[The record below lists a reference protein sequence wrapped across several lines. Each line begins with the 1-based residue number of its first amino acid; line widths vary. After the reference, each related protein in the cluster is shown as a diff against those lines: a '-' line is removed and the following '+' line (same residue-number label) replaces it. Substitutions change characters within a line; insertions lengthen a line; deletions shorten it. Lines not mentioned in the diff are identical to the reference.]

1 MNGAGFWSV
10 ALGMRTNTEGNYQF
24 SSQENKD
31 STYDSFQFI
40 AIEMIHIWWL
50 EVQHKQKSTLTLCG
64 LISMG
69 LSITDSGESE
79 TRGQG
84 TVTALMM
91 LVCPEPGLQPVTTIT
106 ISPVLKKPR
115 ALPAERQ
122 KLTHTYTLTHTHLQ
136 LAHTHRCPLQ
146 MSRGCPHHRPR
157 PQRAELGTGRGK
169 RRGAAVIDGP
179 PEHYVSRRWS
189 DSEDGIEIINE
200 PTCMTDRE
208 TFELIC
214 SIYNT

>member
-122 KLTHTYTLTHTHLQ
+122 KLTHTYTLTHTHTCSSLTLTDVHCKCHAVVHIIGPDLSGRSWEQGGENAAEQ
-136 LAHTHRCPLQ
+136 LWL
-146 MSRGCPHHRPR
+146 
-157 PQRAELGTGRGK
+157 TGHLNITCHGDDRTA
-169 RRGAAVIDGP
+169 RT
-179 PEHYVSRRWS
+179 VSR
-189 DSEDGIEIINE
+189 
-200 PTCMTDRE
+200 
-208 TFELIC
+208 
-214 SIYNT
+214 